1 MEVRTVRGRKRQS
14 GRFAVM
20 RGPVVYALDTRKV
33 DAFRDW
39 APYDVQTEMSMDP
52 KQLVYEDGKVLAV
65 IATQN
70 WAVGIADYSVDGHN
84 PDNVRRVEL
93 KPFCDEDS
101 TLTYFRAPNIEED
114 VVDEDEIFAR

>member
-1 MEVRTVRGRKRQS
+1 MAKITEKHSALSKVAKYTFEENKPKAFERKN
-14 GRFAVM
+14 
-20 RGPVVYALDTRKV
+20 T
-33 DAFRDW
+33 
-39 APYDVQTEMSMDP
+39 TESSYR
-52 KQLVYEDGKVLAV
+52 VYEDGKVLAV